1 MEMQMVST
9 ANFPSGSMARNTTA
23 AQTQDAT
30 MDSSGVP
37 QPKTLTQMAN
47 TAFVRTS
54 VSRSL
59 FLLGFFVVDCS
70 LLTCPSTSPCT
81 FSTSFLADLYLLIF
95 NISSVSKQT
104 KLPKGSLGVGEFV
117 TDNDEA
123 KAFL

>member
-59 FLLGFFVVDCS
+59 FLLVFFCGRLFPTYLPIHFS
-70 LLTCPSTSPCT
+70 LY
-81 FSTSFLADLYLLIF
+81 FFHFLSGRFIFADL
-95 NISSVSKQT
+95 
-104 KLPKGSLGVGEFV
+104 
-117 TDNDEA
+117 
-123 KAFL
+123 